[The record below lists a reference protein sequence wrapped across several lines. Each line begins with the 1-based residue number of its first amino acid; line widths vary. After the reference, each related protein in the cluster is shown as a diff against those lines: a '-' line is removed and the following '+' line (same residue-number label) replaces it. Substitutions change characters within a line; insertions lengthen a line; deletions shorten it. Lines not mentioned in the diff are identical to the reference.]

1 MNSILKSKSSLR
13 AAVLV
18 GSIAALLFPAKG
30 SAADAF
36 FIGSAGD
43 HNLTTPSNWVGGTAA
58 GDWDRLVF
66 GSDVVDGTLN
76 LNNFN
81 GRSGITLTSGLTQDI
96 TIVNNQPLI
105 MASVGGDGFIDMSAA
120 THNLTIYAQYWDWSP
135 IEWNVGSGA
144 TLFVN
149 GGIYENG
156 PHSLTKDG
164 AGTAWITAAGN
175 RTGTTIIN
183 GGALVALRSTLGTK
197 PPPGSGPA
205 AAASP
210 RGRGPMAS
218 SSSRRLS
225 FWTGS
230 PISSRRRGST
240 GIATTEYSR
249 RTTSC
254 EKPSRRWP
262 SGTLASHGRPRTAG
276 MGTKV
281 ATLEAVVTRIKSPA
295 RTTPPGLPG
304 PS

>member
-120 THNLTIYAQYWDWSP
+120 THNLTIYAQYHQGLQDVRFRKHRSKVKRKVRLCPDINSP
-135 IEWNVGSGA
+135 
-144 TLFVN
+144 L
-149 GGIYENG
+149 
-156 PHSLTKDG
+156 
-164 AGTAWITAAGN
+164 
-175 RTGTTIIN
+175 
-183 GGALVALRSTLGTK
+183 
-197 PPPGSGPA
+197 
-205 AAASP
+205 
-210 RGRGPMAS
+210 S
-218 SSSRRLS
+218 SSVKTLLPSRPKMSSAVVLRL
-225 FWTGS
+225 TA
-230 PISSRRRGST
+230 IVSSRGLC
-240 GIATTEYSR
+240 AL
-249 RTTSC
+249 C
-254 EKPSRRWP
+254 W
-262 SGTLASHGRPRTAG
+262 RPD
-276 MGTKV
+276 
-281 ATLEAVVTRIKSPA
+281 
-295 RTTPPGLPG
+295 
-304 PS
+304 